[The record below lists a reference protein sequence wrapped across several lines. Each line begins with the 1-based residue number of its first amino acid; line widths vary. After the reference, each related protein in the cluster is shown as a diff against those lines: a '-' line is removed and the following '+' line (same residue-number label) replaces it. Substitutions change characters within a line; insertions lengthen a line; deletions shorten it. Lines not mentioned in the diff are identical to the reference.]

1 MRYREAL
8 KQGIDSINKN
18 YQLLFVQI
26 GALILAFFLFIL
38 IVGVPLIIV
47 FTKTGIEFP
56 ENGFKGLIEL
66 IFKEGE
72 LSAYLT
78 IVITVILSL
87 FIYIIIASIIFIY
100 AIAGTSGVIM
110 YFISGREN
118 YSWRLFTSLGK
129 GLFKRFLLLS
139 ISGLLMLIMISFLAG
154 LFSGL
159 TKVATSISGE
169 LLRDFL
175 RNFLNLLSILLSL
188 GAVIFSMAIFT
199 YAAGFMILKEEKTIS
214 ALKDSFN
221 FVMGKPDALVFYSL
235 LSIGAIILTISFG
248 LLGTFFKS
256 LSSLALYQLIL
267 SIIQIYINLSI
278 LSSAFVYLFNVQ
290 LKDK

>member
-1 MRYREAL
+1 MRYRDAL
-8 KQGIDSINKN
+8 KQGIDRINKN

-26 GALILAFFLFIL
+26 GALIIAFSLFIL
-38 IVGVPLIIV
+38 VVGVPLIII

-56 ENGFKGLIEL
+56 ENGFKGLIEM
-66 IFKEGE
+66 IFKGG
-72 LSAYLT
+72 LSTYLSI
-78 IVITVILSL
+78 IVTVILSL

-110 YFISGREN
+110 YSISGREN

-159 TKVATSISGE
+159 TKVATSISGD

-175 RNFLNLLSILLSL
+175 RNFLNLLSILLSF
-188 GAVIFSMAIFT
+188 GAVIFFMAIFT
-199 YAAGFMILKEEKTIS
+199 YAAGFIILKEEKTFV

-221 FVMGKPDALVFYSL
+221 FIMSKPDALVFYSL

-248 LLGTFFKS
+248 FLGTSFKS
-256 LSSLALYQLIL
+256 LSGLALYQLIL

-278 LSSAFVYLFNVQ
+278 LSSAFVYLYNVHYNVR
-290 LKDK
+290 